1 MKTPAFL
8 SDVGV
13 SDIVDIL
20 LMALLIYSLLVLL
33 KKTRRAAFVLT
44 GILILA
50 LIYLIAR
57 WFDLLLTVA
66 ILQSFFAVILVALVV
81 IFQEELRYFFEQIA
95 QWGLGRTRPSRQR
108 SATLPYHVE
117 IVARTAEDLAQ
128 QRIGALLVLRGKD
141 LLIRHLDGGEALNGE
156 ISEALLKSLFDPHSI
171 GHDGALIIEGG
182 LIHRFGCHLPLSRN
196 RELLGH
202 DGTRH
207 AAALGLSEC
216 TDALCLVVS
225 EERGTI
231 SIARAGRIHA
241 VAASDLRSLLGDF
254 LKDTTPEQGV
264 ARWRQVFSRNMREK
278 LVATGLAMALWFVL
292 VHESARAY
300 KSFVL
305 PVEFAYVPNHLHV
318 TRVNPPEIEVTVSAP
333 RKSMYFVKR
342 TSIGLAVRGWDLQ
355 PGGARVAITASDV
368 AVPQGLVLENIKPR
382 EVQVEIDE
390 TPLTDTGKAAA
401 REPLAPEASTQDAA
415 GKRER

>member
-1 MKTPAFL
+1 MKIPAFL

-13 SDIVDIL
+13 SGIVDIL

-57 WFDLLLTVA
+57 WFNLLLTAA
-66 ILQSFFAVILVALVV
+66 ILQGFFAVILVALVV

-95 QWGLGRTRPSRQR
+95 QWGLGRRLPSKQR
-108 SATLPYHVE
+108 RSTLPYHVE
-117 IVARTAEDLAQ
+117 IVARTADDLAQ

-141 LLIRHLDGGEALNGE
+141 LLIRHLDGGEAVNGE

-171 GHDGALIIEGG
+171 GHDGAVIIEGG

-216 TDALCLVVS
+216 TDALCIVVS

-231 SIARAGRIHA
+231 SVARNGSIRH
-241 VAASDLRSLLGDF
+241 VATSDVRSLLGDF
-254 LKDTTPEQGV
+254 LKETTPDSG
-264 ARWRQVFSRNMREK
+264 ASRWRRVFSRNMTEK
-278 LVATGLAMALWFVL
+278 LVAIGLAMALWVVL
-292 VHESARAY
+292 VHESARVH
-300 KSFVL
+300 KSYIL
-305 PVEFAYVPNHLHV
+305 PVEFAYVPNHLRI
-318 TRVNPPEIEVTVSAP
+318 TRVDPSEIEVTVSAP

-355 PGGARVAITASDV
+355 PGGARVAISASDV
-368 AVPQGLVLENIKPR
+368 AVPQGLVLENIRPR
-382 EVQVEIDE
+382 EVHVEIDE
-390 TPLTDTGKAAA
+390 APL
-401 REPLAPEASTQDAA
+401 PTQDDAA
-415 GKRER
+415 TR